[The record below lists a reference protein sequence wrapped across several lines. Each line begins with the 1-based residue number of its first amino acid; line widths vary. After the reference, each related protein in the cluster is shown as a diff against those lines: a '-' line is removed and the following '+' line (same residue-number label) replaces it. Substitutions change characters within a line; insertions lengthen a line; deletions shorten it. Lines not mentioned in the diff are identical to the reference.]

1 MFDFSSIEPG
11 SIVNIVYDTPL
22 KGNETRVRVLA
33 SKVGYEFART
43 AGEDLAAIQKN
54 IYSSLVGQPTNDLTA
69 YNYMLFR
76 DSTGKVGVA
85 ADAWVREVR
94 VITSLTARF
103 VVQLDNK
110 QEKEDLEAALAARG
124 FNDVEI
130 EIIENAAG

>member
-1 MFDFSSIEPG
+1 
-11 SIVNIVYDTPL
+11 
-22 KGNETRVRVLA
+22 
-33 SKVGYEFART
+33 
-43 AGEDLAAIQKN
+43 
-54 IYSSLVGQPTNDLTA
+54 LVGQPTNDLTA

>member
-1 MFDFSSIEPG
+1 M
-11 SIVNIVYDTPL
+11 
-22 KGNETRVRVLA
+22 RVLA
-33 SKVGYEFART
+33 SKVGYEFAKT

-54 IYSSLVGQPTNDLTA
+54 IYSSLVAQPSNDLTA

-110 QEKEDLEAALAARG
+110 
-124 FNDVEI
+124 
-130 EIIENAAG
+130 